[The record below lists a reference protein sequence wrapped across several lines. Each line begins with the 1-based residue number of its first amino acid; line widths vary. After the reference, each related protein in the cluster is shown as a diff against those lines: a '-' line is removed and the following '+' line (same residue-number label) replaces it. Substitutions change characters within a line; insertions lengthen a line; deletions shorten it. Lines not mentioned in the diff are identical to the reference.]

1 MDNILKLF
9 TNPTTSNPL
18 LTAVEKKATGEVFLV
33 GAGPGDPELI
43 TVKAMRALQQA
54 DAIVYDRLANPALL
68 DYAQMHCDLIYV
80 GKRKDQHTMPQ
91 EQIGELLAILAR
103 CGKKVVRLK
112 GGDPFIF
119 GRGGEEIEHLNKQ
132 GIRCHIVPGITA
144 AIGCAAATQVPLTHR
159 DHAHAVTFITGHR
172 QHEKLHINWDLALQ
186 EDSTVVFYMGLS
198 NLEEIT
204 SELIARGCPTEK
216 PFAVVAQGTAETQ
229 QVLVGTIGDITERL
243 AQHPLPSP
251 ALLIMGDVVKANG
264 YAQQLADQTIAIP
277 TELLCSEI
285 VC

>member
-1 MDNILKLF
+1 MTRPI
-9 TNPTTSNPL
+9 
-18 LTAVEKKATGEVFLV
+18 ACVFLV

-68 DYAQMHCDLIYV
+68 DYAQTHCDLIYV

-132 GIRCHIVPGITA
+132 DIRCHIVPGITA
-144 AIGCAAATQVPLTHR
+144 AIGCAAAIDFLLKVRSHKVCRMNTEHT
-159 DHAHAVTFITGHR
+159 
-172 QHEKLHINWDLALQ
+172 
-186 EDSTVVFYMGLS
+186 
-198 NLEEIT
+198 NLIRIQW
-204 SELIARGCPTEK
+204 L
-216 PFAVVAQGTAETQ
+216 
-229 QVLVGTIGDITERL
+229 
-243 AQHPLPSP
+243 
-251 ALLIMGDVVKANG
+251 
-264 YAQQLADQTIAIP
+264 
-277 TELLCSEI
+277 
-285 VC
+285 